1 MAKQIK
7 EVSFEDKLDREV
19 LGLCVEANLSVSSVV
34 YHRGHD
40 ADGLNCNLKI
50 GKKIV
55 GTLYDDSWG
64 GGFMTRDKSATVKVE
79 PFDKAVQGIMAKAPK
94 YTSKSLGI
102 ENMSYSYDMIV
113 DTMIK
118 DFDIR
123 KDCKKKVLVK
133 ATKVISDNARVDT
146 FTFNIPFNGSE
157 AQTLQVATAMQK
169 DGYAQFEIVNK
180 RLV

>member
-1 MAKQIK
+1 MPKIK
-7 EVSFEDKLDREV
+7 EVSFEDKIDKQV
-19 LGLCVEANLSVSSVV
+19 LGMCKEANLSVSSVK

-40 ADGLNCNLKI
+40 GDGLNCNLKI
-50 GKKIV
+50 GNKIV

-64 GGFMTRDKSATVKVE
+64 GGFVTRDKSATVKVE
-79 PFDKAVQGIMAKAPK
+79 PFDKAIQDIMAKAPK

-113 DTMIK
+113 NTMIK

-133 ATKVISDNARVDT
+133 ATKIIDKNAKIDT
-146 FTFNIPFNGSE
+146 FTFNIPFDGSE
-157 AQTLQVATAMQK
+157 AQTLQVAKVMEK
-169 DGYAQFEIVNK
+169 DGYVQFEIVNK